1 MTWQDLT
8 TFISRLLTAT
18 AITGLSMAAHS
29 LPFKAQDNVGSNQKS
44 IYIENSQ
51 LEEIVTTAKG
61 SIKKSYKAKSNIYEC
76 MFRC

>member
-1 MTWQDLT
+1 MTLQDLT

-29 LPFKAQDNVGSNQKS
+29 LPFTAEDNVGSNQKS
-44 IYIENSQ
+44 INLEPKQ
-51 LEEIVTTAKG
+51 LEEMVTTKKG
-61 SIKKSYKAKSNIYEC
+61 SIKKSYKANSNTYEY